1 MAHREAPNTYA
12 RRTGNMYI
20 FNLMIGTG
28 ALTLPLAFSQAG
40 LTFGLLTF
48 MLLSFVSFMSASWVI
63 ETMATANA
71 ILKKERESMSASIN
85 SSLID
90 STISENVQDNNNHN
104 SNNHLENNDD
114 DDRSL
119 LLSQRHTLKFEITD
133 RVELGKMASLFFN
146 KIGLI
151 SFYVVVIIY
160 LYGDLTIYAAAVP
173 KNLRDLLCPYH
184 DQFSI
189 SALQNL
195 TNYTVHP
202 DLCWNPDQNPENP
215 ENRAILANY
224 LPENF
229 NSRKKI
235 YKLFLILFTIIIGPF
250 TFFNVEKTKLLQII
264 TMIFR
269 VLAFGCM
276 ISIAGMRVYHGQG
289 HGDPNV
295 IGNIHGLPM
304 LFGCSIYSFMNHH
317 SLPGLIT
324 PIKDKRNL
332 LFDMGLV
339 YLMVFLCYT
348 LLCITAVLCFKH
360 SDLYDMYTLNFIND
374 PIIQNSQ
381 WKNLKYFFG
390 LFPVLTLGAS
400 FPIIAVTL
408 SNNLKSL
415 FELLLQNYRR
425 GTDNNFSRRN
435 VDIDDQPRLHRI
447 MKLSQNFFLRFAIPL
462 LTIIPPVIVAFSFT
476 DLEKLVAIT
485 GSYAGAGIQYVT
497 PACLVV
503 ASRKYVAD
511 KYGVN
516 WSMRNHH
523 KSPFYK
529 MAWICF
535 ALLWCLMCIV
545 FVTIDKK
552 V

>member
-202 DLCWNPDQNPENP
+202 DLCWNPDQNP